1 MPPPLGWERPLQE
14 GLHQLCAY
22 FKSAGSV
29 KCAVFRHSQR
39 QSSCRRRRRRALR
52 VILLVCCSLYPR
64 MQGRK
69 FVPLPTVEAAGGD
82 LAWRQ
87 AFSAKLGRHV
97 VASKDLPAGT
107 LVLMERPVVAV
118 PRSK

>member
-1 MPPPLGWERPLQE
+1 M
-14 GLHQLCAY
+14 
-22 FKSAGSV
+22 
-29 KCAVFRHSQR
+29 R
-39 QSSCRRRRRRALR
+39 Q
-52 VILLVCCSLYPR
+52 
-64 MQGRK
+64 GKK

-97 VASKDLPAGT
+97 VADKDLPAGT